1 MASDPGDCE
10 TGLCAACPSADP
22 VVRPDVALPD
32 VARPQAA
39 ATRLGAMDLSALGS
53 RGFRIYLVANFV
65 SIVGIWINR
74 VTIGWLGWSLTGS
87 TAWVGALS
95 FLLYAPTLFA
105 GPFFGALADRID
117 VRRGA
122 VATQAVLALLT
133 LALGCVS
140 IAGLTTIW
148 VLAGIAVLFGA
159 TASANGPIRLTLVPQ
174 LVAPAA
180 IANAITLISIN
191 FNAARLVGPAVGGLL
206 IGRFG
211 AGPSSLASLAL
222 MLPMLVTLPLLVVRD
237 KAPAMSR
244 HGVAAELVEAFWRI
258 LGKRELRQAMA
269 ITAVT
274 SIVAGGALEVLPA
287 VVDGVFG
294 RGAAGLGQT
303 LSAAGAGA
311 LCCGLSMIFARGA
324 FSSAARLRAACLW
337 TVPGTA
343 IVFAFG
349 MISAWPLAICL
360 CFGLGAFGTFSSV
373 TTQAVVQLDA
383 GDAFRGRAIGFWL
396 LVSVGGTALGALLY
410 GMAADATSIR
420 IALGA
425 FGMLGFVVSLVIW
438 GWVFGG
444 REP

>member
-1 MASDPGDCE
+1 
-10 TGLCAACPSADP
+10 
-22 VVRPDVALPD
+22 
-32 VARPQAA
+32 
-39 ATRLGAMDLSALGS
+39 MDLSALGS
-53 RGFRIYLVANFV
+53 RGFRIYLAANFV

-74 VTIGWLGWSLTGS
+74 VTVGWLGWSLTGS

-95 FLLYAPTLFA
+95 FLLYAPTLVA

-122 VATQAVLALLT
+122 VATQAALALLT
-133 LALGCVS
+133 LALGCLSVV
-140 IAGLTTIW
+140 GLTTIW
-148 VLAGIAVLFGA
+148 VLAAIALLLGA
-159 TASANGPIRLTLVPQ
+159 VASANGPIRLTLVPQ
-174 LVAPAA
+174 LVAPAV

-211 AGPSSLASLAL
+211 VGTTSFASLAL
-222 MLPMLVTLPLLVVRD
+222 MLPMLVTLPLLSIRD
-237 KAPAMSR
+237 KQPVTAGHS
-244 HGVAAELVEAFWRI
+244 VAAQLLEALWRI
-258 LGKRELRQAMA
+258 LGKGELCQAMA
-269 ITAVT
+269 VTAVT
-274 SIVAGGALEVLPA
+274 SIVAGGSLEVMPA

-337 TVPGTA
+337 MAAGTA

-349 MISAWPLAICL
+349 MISAWPLAIGL
-360 CFGLGAFGTFSSV
+360 CFGLGAVGTFTSV

-410 GMAADATSIR
+410 GMVADAVGIR
-420 IALGA
+420 AALITLGALGSVA
-425 FGMLGFVVSLVIW
+425 SLAVC
-438 GWVFGG
+438 GWVFGV
-444 REP
+444 RTP